1 MELPTGIEK
10 VLLQGIDFVFM
21 LLPRHS
27 PDPDKL
33 RACKIV
39 SHRGEHDNITV
50 YENTFAAFDRALGQ
64 GLWGIEFDVRWTRD
78 LQPVVVHDPDLKR
91 VFGLDITI
99 ADIELEELR
108 VQCSQVPLLSEV
120 VAKYGKKIHFMI
132 ELKEEIYPD
141 PDRQNAIFKDCFSS
155 LQPRTD
161 YHLMSLAAEM
171 FDLITFVPASTFIP
185 IATLNMS
192 RFSKLALEKEYCGVA
207 GHYFLLNNAI
217 LQKHHQKGQPAGTGY
232 PGSKNCLFREV
243 NRGVEW
249 IFSNNAGELQAI
261 VYKLTST
268 NKKRV
273 KK

>member
-1 MELPTGIEK
+1 MELPAGIEK
-10 VLLQGIDFVFM
+10 VLLQCLDFVFM
-21 LLPRHS
+21 LLPRNS
-27 PDPDKL
+27 PEPDKL

-50 YENTFAAFDRALGQ
+50 YENTCAAFDRALAQ
-64 GLWGIEFDVRWTRD
+64 GIWGIEFDVRWTRD

-99 ADIELEELR
+99 ADIEFEELR

-120 VAKYGKKIHFMI
+120 VAKYGKKMHFMI
-132 ELKEEIYPD
+132 ELKKEIYPD
-141 PDRQNAIFKDCFSS
+141 PIRQNAVFKDYFAS

-161 YHLMSLAAEM
+161 YHLMSLTPEM

-217 LQKHHQKGQPAGTGY
+217 LQKHHQNGQQAGTGY
-232 PGSKNCLFREV
+232 PGSKNCLFREI

>member
-1 MELPTGIEK
+1 MELPAGIEK
-10 VLLQGIDFVFM
+10 VLLQCLDFVFM
-21 LLPRHS
+21 LLPRNS

-39 SHRGEHDNITV
+39 SHRGEHGNITV
-50 YENTFAAFDRALGQ
+50 YENTFAAFDRAMRQ

-91 VFGLDITI
+91 VFGLDIRI
-99 ADIELEELR
+99 ADIEFEALR

-120 VAKYGKKIHFMI
+120 VAKYGKKMHFMI
-132 ELKEEIYPD
+132 ELKEEVYPD

-161 YHLMSLAAEM
+161 YHLMSLTPEM
-171 FDLITFVPASTFIP
+171 FDLITFVPALTFIP

-207 GHYFLLNNAI
+207 GHYLLLTDAI
-217 LQKHHQKGQPAGTGY
+217 LKKHHQNGQLAGSGY
-232 PGSKNCLFREV
+232 PGSKNCLFREI

-261 VYKLTST
+261 INRQT
-268 NKKRV
+268 NK
-273 KK
+273 